1 MEFKLQPLNI
11 TKQFILDKIP
21 EERIMEFYLGIPIK
35 KGLFRSPLRRDSTPT
50 ISFYRNKSGTLVMH
64 DFNGSFHGDVFAV
77 VMYKF
82 NCSFGEALR
91 IIANDFD
98 LIPQPDLKK
107 NKPKLEYDGAVMDEQ
122 SKTAVIQVEI
132 RPFQQYELEWW
143 AKYGITEETLKKY
156 KVFSCKNV

>member
-21 EERIMEFYLGIPIK
+21 EERIMEFYLGIPVK

-98 LIPQPDLKK
+98 LISQPDLKK

-132 RPFQQYELEWW
+132 RPFQQYELEW
-143 AKYGITEETLKKY
+143 
-156 KVFSCKNV
+156 